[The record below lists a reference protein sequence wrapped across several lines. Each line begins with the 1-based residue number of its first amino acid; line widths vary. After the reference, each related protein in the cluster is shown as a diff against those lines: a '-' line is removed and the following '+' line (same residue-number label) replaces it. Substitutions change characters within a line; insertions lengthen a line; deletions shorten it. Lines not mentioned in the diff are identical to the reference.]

1 MAVER
6 PASNRALSAVSAPQK
21 PMMIGRSITGELNE
35 KQPSEQELR
44 EMAVKAM
51 ETVRGRAHHAM
62 VNSLNFAMG
71 LAWMSFAKVA
81 AGMTPLSDPHEAD
94 PGKLWVAAFISSI
107 LLVPLI
113 LVIAWRRAA
122 LERKA
127 DEAASRNERAS
138 ALQLRVTAR
147 SLHTL
152 STWGFTFLVAAQL
165 NSAASASLP
174 RDPWTWR
181 FLYICL
187 LFLAVSLVSAV
198 VTLLG
203 PKDCNDS
210 GAAGSEKSGGAG
222 GGGCCGCGDSRLHAA
237 MSDSIISGSGYVVTL
252 AFLELISA
260 AFELQNISS
269 SEDLGYLTLFTA
281 LILAV
286 TSAAV
291 VVLLYADNI
300 VSNKACALHRI
311 AMTPLADAT
320 DGKEIAYPMTA
331 TVTANLRKLVAKVVS
346 LSGVVALYALMYVC
360 LMSVDAFR
368 PDGSPTSLYAPLRP
382 WGATIFLAVT
392 VVVAALGGGLLELA
406 LGGLARR
413 VALADKNYIPGPI
426 DDVTLDFLQALSTT
440 TLSTLVEALA
450 WLVGCAAHALA
461 GSLWGELLRSPREGW
476 DFGDAAQLGAA
487 LAYCLLISCLAV
499 TVTLFCAPPPL
510 HGI

>member
-1 MAVER
+1 
-6 PASNRALSAVSAPQK
+6 
-21 PMMIGRSITGELNE
+21 MIGRQMTMVGDGSE
-35 KQPSEQELR
+35 KQLSDRELR

-81 AGMTPLSDPHEAD
+81 AGMTPLSDPHEAN
-94 PGKLWVAAFISSI
+94 PGKLWVAAAIFSI
-107 LLVPLI
+107 VFVPMIFL
-113 LVIAWRRAA
+113 IAWRRAA
-122 LERKA
+122 LEKKA
-127 DEAASRNERAS
+127 DEASSRGERVS

-152 STWGFTFLVAAQL
+152 STWGFTFLIAAQI
-165 NSAASASLP
+165 NSAASSSLP

-187 LFLAVSLVSAV
+187 LFLLVSLVATT

-203 PKDCNDS
+203 PKDSSDGGTS
-210 GAAGSEKSGGAG
+210 SEKSVGDG
-222 GGGCCGCGDSRLHAA
+222 GGGCCGCGDSRFHAA
-237 MSDSIISGSGYVVTL
+237 VSDSIISGSGYVVTL

-260 AFELQNISS
+260 AFGLEDISS

-300 VSNKACALHRI
+300 VSNKACALHRSAI
-311 AMTPLADAT
+311 ASLADAP
-320 DGKEIAYPMTA
+320 DGVLLRLPSMAA
-331 TVTANLRKLVAKVVS
+331 SVTANLRKLVAKVVS

-360 LMSVDAFR
+360 FMSVDSFR
-368 PDGSPTSLYAPLRP
+368 PDGSHTSLYDPLRP
-382 WGATIFLAVT
+382 WGATIFLSVT
-392 VVVAALGGGLLELA
+392 VVAAALGGGLLELA
-406 LGGLARR
+406 LSGLARR
-413 VALADKNYIPGPI
+413 VALADRGFVPGPL
-426 DDVTLDFLQALSTT
+426 DDVALDFLQALSTT
-440 TLSTLVEALA
+440 TLATLVEALA
-450 WLVGCAAHALA
+450 WLVGSAAHALA
-461 GSLWGELLRSPREGW
+461 GSLWGELLRSGHEDG

-487 LAYCLLISCLAV
+487 LAYCLLISSLAV